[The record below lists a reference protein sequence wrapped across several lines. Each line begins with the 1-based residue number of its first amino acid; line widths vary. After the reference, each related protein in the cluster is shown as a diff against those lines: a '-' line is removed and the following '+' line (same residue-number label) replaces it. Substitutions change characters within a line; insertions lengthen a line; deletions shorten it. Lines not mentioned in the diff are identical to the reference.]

1 MRWVPLCLEA
11 RLLQPPYGDQAAE
24 PLRQYTDVRI
34 KLSKIDLAKVDE
46 RKPDAKK
53 SATLGKSAT
62 DRLSVG

>member
-24 PLRQYTDVRI
+24 LLRQYTDVRI

-53 SATLGKSAT
+53 
-62 DRLSVG
+62 